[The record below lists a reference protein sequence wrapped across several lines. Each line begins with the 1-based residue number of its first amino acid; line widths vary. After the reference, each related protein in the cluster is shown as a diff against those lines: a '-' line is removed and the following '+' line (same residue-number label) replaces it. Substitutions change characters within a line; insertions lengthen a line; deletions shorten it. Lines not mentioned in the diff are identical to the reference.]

1 MKQPSQTWLRI
12 RIVLL
17 LCIFSCLFLV
27 VFGRAYQLQVL
38 RSEGLAA
45 MAARQSE
52 RIVQLVPK
60 RGILYDRKK
69 EEMAISVEADSAF
82 AQPGKVQNLREAA
95 RKIGPILGKKPA
107 ALLAKL
113 KREEPFVWLQRGITP
128 EQRTAIEKY

>member
-69 EEMAISVEADSAF
+69 EEMAISVEADSA
-82 AQPGKVQNLREAA
+82 
-95 RKIGPILGKKPA
+95 
-107 ALLAKL
+107 
-113 KREEPFVWLQRGITP
+113 
-128 EQRTAIEKY
+128 